1 MRYNIQYGFQ
11 SRNDSSDPRCCMIKH
26 TAFFFKKLSIRLIL
40 ASSDVHVKIAS
51 TPQDFAD
58 AFHIRWEVYEEQNYI
73 VKDDFPNK
81 KFSDEYDTHAVHF
94 LAYKK
99 GKANA
104 GARIIQ
110 DSKIGFPIEKY
121 FNIQLPKYRHNIV
134 EISRLAIKKEE
145 RGGQRGT
152 MMKLLL
158 SMYFWSKEHGI
169 SQWYMYMPPQLS
181 RSIEKFGVS
190 ISEIPYGIL
199 TEQNL
204 KARESLKG
212 YFKHTNARPY
222 TLSVADIANV
232 INRLGL
238 SK

>member
-1 MRYNIQYGFQ
+1 MIRYI
-11 SRNDSSDPRCCMIKH
+11 S
-26 TAFFFKKLSIRLIL
+26 FFFKKLSIRLIL
-40 ASSDVHVKIAS
+40 ATSDVHVEIAS

-58 AFHIRWEVYEEQNYI
+58 AFSIRWEVYEEQNYI
-73 VKDDFPNK
+73 ARDDFPDK
-81 KFSDEYDTHAVHF
+81 KFSDEYDAHAVHF

-99 GKANA
+99 GKVNA

-110 DSKIGFPIEKY
+110 DSGIGFPIEKY
-121 FNIQLPKYRHNIV
+121 FNVQLPKHLHNIV
-134 EISRLAIKKEE
+134 EISRLAISREE

-212 YFKHTNARPY
+212 YFERVDARPY
-222 TLSVADIANV
+222 TLSVADITNV
-232 INRLGL
+232 VNRLGL